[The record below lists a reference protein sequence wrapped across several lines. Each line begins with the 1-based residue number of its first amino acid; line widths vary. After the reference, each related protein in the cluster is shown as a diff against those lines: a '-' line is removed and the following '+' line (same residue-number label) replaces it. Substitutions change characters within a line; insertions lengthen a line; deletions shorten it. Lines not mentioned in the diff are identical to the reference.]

1 MKKILKWGGIALVVL
16 IIIGI
21 ISGNK
26 SGNTSTSSSSNT
38 ANSGQDTKQEE
49 VKVAGL
55 NETVQDD
62 DLAFTVTGVDKE
74 QVLGNQFT
82 QKTAQ
87 GTFYVISLK
96 VENTGNKT
104 VTFNTSQA
112 KVVDSKNR
120 EFEYSIDGQTAKGMA
135 QGHVDLFLQQIQ
147 PSLSVS
153 GDLVFDLPTD
163 IKNPVLVLK
172 GGLFS
177 QGVKI
182 KLD

>member
-16 IIIGI
+16 IVIGI
-21 ISGNK
+21 LSGNK
-26 SGNTSTSSSSNT
+26 SDSTNKSSSSSTSNFQQ
-38 ANSGQDTKQEE
+38 GTKQEE

-55 NETVQDD
+55 NETVKED

-74 QVLGNQFT
+74 QTLGNQFT

-96 VENTGNKT
+96 VENMGNKT
-104 VTFNTSQA
+104 VTFNSSQA
-112 KVVDSKNR
+112 KVVDAQNR